1 MKAKLIFIIILG
13 LVLFGVLMM
22 TYGQTTPADIV
33 GAAIILLGG
42 GVAVFDC
49 LKQRSE
55 QYEQAIAFIPPF
67 FKIATIGHIENSDV
81 KSLPND
87 TILHEK
93 DIAYQHEKAGHRHI
107 LCLTLNKP

>member
-49 LKQRSE
+49 LKQKRNKWVLIPLVLGIITLVTAGFIQTE
-55 QYEQAIAFIPPF
+55 QTIFVAVFGFIALGIHFYLVL
-67 FKIATIGHIENSDV
+67 FK
-81 KSLPND
+81 KCND
-87 TILHEK
+87 KIKT
-93 DIAYQHEKAGHRHI
+93 
-107 LCLTLNKP
+107 

>member
-49 LKQRSE
+49 LKQKRNKAVLIPLVMGIITLVTAGFIQTE
-55 QYEQAIAFIPPF
+55 Q
-67 FKIATIGHIENSDV
+67 
-81 KSLPND
+81 
-87 TILHEK
+87 TILVAVFGF
-93 DIAYQHEKAGHRHI
+93 I
-107 LCLTLNKP
+107 TLGIYFYLVLLKKCNDKIKT

>member
-33 GAAIILLGG
+33 GAAIILIGG

-49 LKQRSE
+49 LKQKRNKWVLIPLVLGIITLVTAGFIQTE
-55 QYEQAIAFIPPF
+55 Q
-67 FKIATIGHIENSDV
+67 
-81 KSLPND
+81 
-87 TILHEK
+87 TILVAVFGF
-93 DIAYQHEKAGHRHI
+93 IALGVYFYLVLFKKCNDKI
-107 LCLTLNKP
+107 KT